1 MRQRALQ
8 LLSTLLSLRCIVTSS
23 AARRPDTI
31 FPFDQATG
39 VMYTCDAFAAHYA
52 TEAPFDTE
60 LQDLD
65 YTTVATGHGPVIR
78 YNQDELIGRQL
89 SFPVPHEDLKH

>member
-1 MRQRALQ
+1 MHMPQTAC
-8 LLSTLLSLRCIVTSS
+8 THVTS
-23 AARRPDTI
+23 
-31 FPFDQATG
+31 G
-39 VMYTCDAFAAHYA
+39 AHHA

-65 YTTVATGHGPVIR
+65 YTAVATGHGPIIR

-89 SFPVPHEDLKH
+89 SFPVSHEDLQTLSFQRRAVWDISVMDS